1 VKLLPF
7 FQKIAET
14 NGYFTLNLNF
24 GASLSF
30 EENRIMANQFYK
42 VLRITFLLISIQLSS
57 NMKACTYAYQ
67 YSLFPL
73 GSSASEIIFL
83 ELELERYVNT
93 PASGDFVF
101 SSDPMSKN
109 TLETRWKGNLKIK
122 SSIDGISF
130 TLVKELSYIDIP
142 DADYNSKLEPYFEKA
157 LAFAKT
163 LPYFEEAILEKTAKC
178 AYDRTCGMF
187 SMQIDT
193 IKSELLCQLPDSSA
207 SKQIIFPEILVS
219 KYQKITNLNVSEQ
232 GDAQNAS
239 KLAFIRLW
247 KPCSARIYRIGDRQL
262 LVYCIGWGQKRGYI
276 GTKDDNWKL
285 NNFPVDLY
293 IEGNDVMMHGQR
305 FDSCVLF

>member
-1 VKLLPF
+1 MKLLPF
-7 FQKIAET
+7 FQIIAET
-14 NGYFTLNLNF
+14 IGYFTLNLNF

-30 EENRIMANQFYK
+30 EQNSSMSNQFRK
-42 VLRITFLLISIQLSS
+42 VLRITFLFIAVQFSAQLW
-57 NMKACTYAYQ
+57 ACTYAYQ

-73 GSSASEIIFL
+73 GSSAAEIIFL

-93 PASGDFVF
+93 PASGEFVF

-122 SSIDGISF
+122 SSIDGIVF

-142 DADYNSKLEPYFEKA
+142 DAEYNSKLEPYFEKA

-163 LPYFEEAILEKTAKC
+163 LPYFEEVILEKTAKC

-193 IKSELLCQLPDSSA
+193 IKSELLCQLPDASA

-232 GDAQNAS
+232 GDAQHAS
-239 KLAFIRLW
+239 KLEFIRLW

-285 NNFPVDLY
+285 NNYPVDMY